1 MGSTP
6 RGGRAAPT
14 CGRQVGARV
23 GTLALAARL
32 VAQAGPGGEKKEQM
46 QGWVQAGCRPGMPSE
61 CALCLCRPHL
71 HQPCVELVR
80 FHHPR
85 GELVLQKVR
94 PFLRLL
100 HRQAQEKGCP
110 SGRYFFL

>member
-1 MGSTP
+1 M
-6 RGGRAAPT
+6 
-14 CGRQVGARV
+14 

-46 QGWVQAGCRPGMPSE
+46 QGWVQAGCGSIAALRCAVLGMPSE

-71 HQPCVELVR
+71 YQPCVELVR
-80 FHHPR
+80 LHHPR

-110 SGRYFFL
+110 SGRYFFLIEMR